1 MVTFTPDFLLHFY
14 LCSGILK
21 ITQNS
26 DSSQTDAFM
35 MNDEKKLNIK
45 AVITG
50 WLVDTFGSFTAG
62 ILIGIVV
69 VAIMASKGM
78 AQNQMEEELFNSK
91 AFYNISLFVSFSFT
105 FIGGYVSAFI
115 ARADELKHAFMT
127 GALSLIT
134 SLLLTSV
141 LTPQPHGTSSY
152 LILTFVIPFAVL
164 GGYLRKTTKKETK
177 DTARK
182 SNTI

>member
-1 MVTFTPDFLLHFY
+1 
-14 LCSGILK
+14 
-21 ITQNS
+21 
-26 DSSQTDAFM
+26 
-35 MNDEKKLNIK
+35 MNNEKKLNIK

-50 WLVDTFGSFTAG
+50 WLADTFGSFATG
-62 ILIGIVV
+62 ILIGIIA

-78 AQNQMEEELFNSK
+78 TQNQMEEELSNSS

-115 ARADELKHAFMT
+115 AKSDELKHAFIT

-134 SLLLTSV
+134 SLLITSV
-141 LTPQPHGTSSY
+141 LTSRQQETSSY

-164 GGYLRKTTKKETK
+164 GGYLRKTTKKETT
-177 DTARK
+177 DTAKK

>member
-1 MVTFTPDFLLHFY
+1 
-14 LCSGILK
+14 
-21 ITQNS
+21 
-26 DSSQTDAFM
+26 M

-50 WLVDTFGSFTAG
+50 WLADTFGSFTAG
-62 ILIGIVV
+62 ILIGIVA

-78 AQNQMEEELFNSK
+78 TQNQMVEELSNSK

-115 ARADELKHAFMT
+115 ARADELKHAFIT

-134 SLLLTSV
+134 SLLITSV
-141 LTPQPHGTSSY
+141 LTSQQQETSSY

-164 GGYLRKTTKKETK
+164 GGYLRKITKKETT